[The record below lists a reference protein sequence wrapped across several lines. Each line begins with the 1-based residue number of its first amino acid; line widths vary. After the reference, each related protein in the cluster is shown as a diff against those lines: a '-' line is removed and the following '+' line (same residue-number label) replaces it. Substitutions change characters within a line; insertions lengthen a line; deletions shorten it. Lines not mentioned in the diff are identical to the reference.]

1 MLENVSAFLVYHA
14 SVAQRVLPEHF
25 NIKEGMV
32 FENLIQ
38 VAEEESEIKNATSS
52 WKCLVVRASGAL
64 MQIYHKVNNSISTKY
79 LYIQ

>member
-25 NIKEGMV
+25 NIKQGMV

-38 VAEEESEIKNATSS
+38 VEEEESEIKTCN
-52 WKCLVVRASGAL
+52 KLVEMFNRPGEWVLDANLPQGE
-64 MQIYHKVNNSISTKY
+64 
-79 LYIQ
+79 